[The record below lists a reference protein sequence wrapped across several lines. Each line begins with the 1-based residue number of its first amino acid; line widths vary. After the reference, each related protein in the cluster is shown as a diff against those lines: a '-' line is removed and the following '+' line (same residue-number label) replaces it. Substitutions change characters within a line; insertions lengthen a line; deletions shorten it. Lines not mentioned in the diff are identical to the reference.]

1 MRPKHKFKG
10 QFSCI
15 VNNQLLVSKCM
26 GVSRTGL
33 VRACN
38 VNAWAEVQ
46 HLDNAAATCM
56 RVTTSYTSHIVHVRS
71 YNKIILAHVQSTY
84 NSDRAA
90 GVEDNTNKINHCLT
104 CIKRNLWLKTKVLTN
119 LYMCCRIQTIKLIP
133 VVLVQ
138 HIAVVFS

>member
-1 MRPKHKFKG
+1 
-10 QFSCI
+10 
-15 VNNQLLVSKCM
+15 M

-33 VRACN
+33 FVLAMLTKCMQ
-38 VNAWAEVQ
+38 VQ

-84 NSDRAA
+84 NSDRVA

-104 CIKRNLWLKTKVLTN
+104 CIKRNLRLKTKVLTN
-119 LYMCCRIQTIKLIP
+119 LYMYCRIQTIKLIP